1 MATRPRTSRLRRTLL
16 AALVAA
22 SVAVP
27 VSGAAGPAA
36 VPAPAP
42 ADLGPLGSA
51 APAALDERYAANRAG
66 IRAAERTAAGHGDRR
81 RAAVLRA
88 MADPGRRFL
97 SFDGRDGGR
106 TTEVFGD
113 LAHAGR
119 IAVLVPGSDTSLD
132 AYGRLGAGA
141 AALRRE
147 LGDSAAVVA
156 WLGYRTPGTAS
167 HEVLTD
173 GSAVAAAPRLAS
185 FVGELSAV
193 RPDSRITL
201 LCHSYGSVVCAR
213 AAAELPVDGIVLYGS
228 PGTGA
233 DTAGSLRTTAT
244 VWAGRSTGDWIAAVP
259 HGRIGLGFTTIG
271 FGPDPMS
278 PAFGAQVFDAGSGG
292 HSDYLRPGSVPL
304 RNMARIVN
312 GRAASEGRHHA

>member
-1 MATRPRTSRLRRTLL
+1 MSSRPRTSRLRRTLL

-42 ADLGPLGSA
+42 ADLGPLGSVG
-51 APAALDERYAANRAG
+51 PAALDERYAATREG
-66 IRAAERTAAGHGDRR
+66 IRAAERAAAGHGDRR
-81 RAAVLRA
+81 RAAVLRT
-88 MADPGRRFL
+88 MAEPDRRFL

-113 LAHAGR
+113 LSRAGR

-132 AYGRLGAGA
+132 SYGRLRAGA
-141 AALRRE
+141 EALLRE
-147 LGDSAAVVA
+147 LGDGAAVVA
-156 WLGYRTPGTAS
+156 WLGYRTPGTVS
-167 HEVLTD
+167 HEILSD
-173 GSAVAAAPRLAS
+173 GSAAGAAPRLAS
-185 FVGELSAV
+185 FVRELSAAS
-193 RPDSRITL
+193 PTSRTTL

-213 AAAELPVDGIVLYGS
+213 AAADLPVADIVLYGS

-244 VWAGRSTGDWIAAVP
+244 VWAGRSADDWIADVP
-259 HGRIGLGFTTIG
+259 HVRLGLGFVTLG
-271 FGPDPMS
+271 FGPDPVS
-278 PAFGAQVFDAGSGG
+278 PVFGARVFDAGSGG

-304 RNMARIVN
+304 RNMAGIVN
-312 GRAASEGRHHA
+312 GSAVSEDRSHA